1 MFVSTVVAAV
11 PYYFYLSKSH
21 FVHSASVFDCCLA
34 AGLSW
39 SWNWDALAQIALFDH
54 VLGNESLHSAIFRVP
69 QASIVEVYDGK
80 KQIETEPFW
89 TELYKS
95 KNITADLSNASSVLI
110 DILSELPVNENYS
123 LSLSAG
129 YDSRALLACMAFLNR
144 NVALASMGKINS
156 TDPRI
161 AGQLAQS
168 VGYNF
173 RRIEIVPDDYVHYA
187 SDILKTTSGE
197 KTFWHWH
204 TGIYTKKVEFDP
216 TAIHLVGSNG
226 EFARSYFFDKGI
238 VAETIDKVGFS
249 RWDYWL
255 GLKNSVKRRMASNLK
270 NAMNPQ
276 SLFLSRLNSTLQL
289 KRSFIPGM
297 RFGDGLDN
305 FYASERVRNFIGL
318 GLALFR
324 SKYTT
329 FSPFLDARFIRYTAM
344 ARRYDKLANRM
355 HKAVIG
361 QLRPELLNFPTDESG
376 TPMHSDSGYLYFLK
390 HGQMIGYNCYKDAL
404 KIPEV
409 KNWARLGF
417 CELGGNEKLLD
428 FDKANLEQK
437 GWQLFMTIGA
447 VSECLQKNGIQK
459 A

>member
-1 MFVSTVVAAV
+1 
-11 PYYFYLSKSH
+11 
-21 FVHSASVFDCCLA
+21 
-34 AGLSW
+34 
-39 SWNWDALAQIALFDH
+39 
-54 VLGNESLHSAIFRVP
+54 
-69 QASIVEVYDGK
+69 
-80 KQIETEPFW
+80 
-89 TELYKS
+89 
-95 KNITADLSNASSVLI
+95 
-110 DILSELPVNENYS
+110 
-123 LSLSAG
+123 
-129 YDSRALLACMAFLNR
+129 
-144 NVALASMGKINS
+144 
-156 TDPRI
+156 
-161 AGQLAQS
+161 
-168 VGYNF
+168 
-173 RRIEIVPDDYVHYA
+173 
-187 SDILKTTSGE
+187 
-197 KTFWHWH
+197 
-204 TGIYTKKVEFDP
+204 
-216 TAIHLVGSNG
+216 
-226 EFARSYFFDKGI
+226 
-238 VAETIDKVGFS
+238 
-249 RWDYWL
+249 
-255 GLKNSVKRRMASNLK
+255 
-270 NAMNPQ
+270 
-276 SLFLSRLNSTLQL
+276 FLSRLNSTLQL

-437 GWQLFMTIGA
+437 GWHFFITIGA
-447 VSECLQKNGIQK
+447 VSEFLQKNGIQK